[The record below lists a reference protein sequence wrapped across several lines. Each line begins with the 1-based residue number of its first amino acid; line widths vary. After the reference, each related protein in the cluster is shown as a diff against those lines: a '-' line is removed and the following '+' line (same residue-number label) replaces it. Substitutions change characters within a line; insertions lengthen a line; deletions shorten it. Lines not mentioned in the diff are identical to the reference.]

1 MDLRYF
7 SGRPG
12 RIDLHMH
19 TTASDGTDTPEEI
32 IEKVKKAG
40 IGLFS
45 VTDHDAIKGCGI
57 IRGLRR
63 PGDPRFITGVE
74 FSCREKRRRPDREGK
89 EGIRGI
95 EGKEGKEDKEG
106 LEETEEKYHIL
117 GYGFDPDSEPIRRVV
132 DLGHSYRMQKLEAR
146 LVFLQ
151 EEFGFVFPK
160 EEKDRLF
167 SMDNPGKPHIGN
179 LMVQYGYARSKD
191 EGIREYLNRHHYRGK
206 YVKPEEAIEGILGSG
221 GIPVLAHP
229 AFGDG
234 DQNIRG
240 EELERRIRK
249 LKGFGLQGL
258 EAYYSRFTPE
268 IREELLALA
277 ERYDLYITAGSD
289 YHGANKTVNLGETGL
304 DGRAGTQAL
313 PGRMRAFLEAVREVA
328 AK

>member
-1 MDLRYF
+1 MDLRDF
-7 SGRPG
+7 SGRPD

-32 IEKVKKAG
+32 LEKVRKAG

-45 VTDHDAIKGCGI
+45 VTDHDAIRGCGI
-57 IRGLRR
+57 IRGLLG
-63 PGDPRFITGVE
+63 PGDPLFITGVE
-74 FSCREKRRRPDREGK
+74 FSCRKNRRCPDR
-89 EGIRGI
+89 
-95 EGKEGKEDKEG
+95 
-106 LEETEEKYHIL
+106 EEKYHIL
-117 GYGFDPDSEPIRRVV
+117 GYGFDPDSGPIRRVV
-132 DLGHSYRMQKLEAR
+132 ELGHSYRMQKLEAR
-146 LVFLQ
+146 LVFLK
-151 EEFGFVFPK
+151 EEFGFVFP
-160 EEKDRLF
+160 EKDKEHLR

-179 LMVQYGYARSKD
+179 LMVQCGYARSKD
-191 EGIREYLNRHHYRGK
+191 EAIREYLNRHHYKGK

-240 EELERRIRK
+240 EELEQRICK

-258 EAYYSRFTPE
+258 EVYYSRFTPE

-304 DGRAGTQAL
+304 DGPGGAAVL
-313 PGRMRAFLEAVREVA
+313 PDRMRTFLEAVKQASAGGLWRSG
-328 AK
+328 